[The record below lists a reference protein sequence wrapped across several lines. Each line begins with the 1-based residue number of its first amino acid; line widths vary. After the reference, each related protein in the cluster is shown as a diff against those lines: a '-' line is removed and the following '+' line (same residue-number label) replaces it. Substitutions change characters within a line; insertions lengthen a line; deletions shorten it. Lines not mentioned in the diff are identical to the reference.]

1 MAFYKPEAGLDVK
14 YLCSWDYRVGRIC
27 DMAFLRRPR
36 AWRISCSWSQR
47 ILPRASPQNKRVKY
61 LTLEGLHAREIL
73 GGIKTKSFLQSLRKV
88 TSMRTSSAFGS
99 GMRAAD
105 PGVPAV
111 APPAGHGAWNPPA
124 APGKKTNPHLR
135 SWQPATKSIASH
147 LCSVGRKCI
156 CKFGSSCWCSAVN
169 RFCCTKALLFGL
181 KLAKF
186 SCIQHSSSH
195 FREDFV

>member
-1 MAFYKPEAGLDVK
+1 MRHGLSEETARVTHLLQLVPAHPPPCQSPEQKSQIFNLGGPPCQGNPGCNKDQILPAEPEESHVDENQ
-14 YLCSWDYRVGRIC
+14 LCLWQWDESC
-27 DMAFLRRPR
+27 RPR
-36 AWRISCSWSQR
+36 CSSSR
-47 ILPRASPQNKRVKY
+47 STCGSR
-61 LTLEGLHAREIL
+61 
-73 GGIKTKSFLQSLRKV
+73 SLKP
-88 TSMRTSSAFGS
+88 SSS
-99 GMRAAD
+99 T
-105 PGVPAV
+105 
-111 APPAGHGAWNPPA
+111 WE
-124 APGKKTNPHLR
+124 KTNPHLR